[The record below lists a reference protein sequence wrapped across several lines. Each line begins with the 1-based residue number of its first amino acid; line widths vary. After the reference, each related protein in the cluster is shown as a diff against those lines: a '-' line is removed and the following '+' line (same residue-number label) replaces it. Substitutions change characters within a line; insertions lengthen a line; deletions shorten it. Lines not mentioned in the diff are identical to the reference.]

1 MSLRFNEWRQ
11 VVRRTFAGSIDLI
24 VVGRRIEHITQLLVR
39 RLIQVRPNQL
49 ESLPRRFGSRRRLR
63 GGDQRVDNERS
74 IALRN
79 SREQGLKRWFF
90 RVNASGLDV
99 IEEAL
104 RNAAFDSKWDKRDVP
119 EGSYS

>member
-1 MSLRFNEWRQ
+1 MFLRFNEWRQ

-24 VVGRRIEHITQLLVR
+24 VVCRRIEHITQLLVR

-49 ESLPRRFGSRRRLR
+49 ESLPRRFGSRRRLC
-63 GGDQRVDNERS
+63 DQRVDNERS
-74 IALRN
+74 IALRY